1 MGVLRWPCRRSVLLP
16 EDFEHRQN
24 TTTAIMGDEPGEDAE
39 ARKAAVKA
47 RMAAEAEEAAK
58 NKKKKG
64 FMTPARK
71 SKLRMLLRK
80 KAAEELK
87 KEEERK
93 REERRKVIEE
103 RCGAA
108 KNIDGAS
115 DDGKRAIIEQYFNHI
130 QNVES
135 DKFDMEMRIMA
146 NDYAISELTRK
157 VTDLRG
163 KFVKPIL
170 KKVSKFE
177 DKFAQLNKKASEFKF
192 RTELRNTDLNH
203 VTN

>member
-1 MGVLRWPCRRSVLLP
+1 
-16 EDFEHRQN
+16 
-24 TTTAIMGDEPGEDAE
+24 MGDEEKKPEDEASLGDEDEAE
-39 ARKAAVKA
+39 KRKAEVRA
-47 RMAAEAEEAAK
+47 RMAAEAAQS
-58 NKKKKG
+58 KKKKG

-93 REERRKVIEE
+93 KEAKRRVVKE
-103 RCGAA
+103 RCGDE
-108 KNIDGAS
+108 KNVDNIP
-115 DDGKRAIIEQYFNHI
+115 IEGVREIVQQYFDH
-130 QNVES
+130 
-135 DKFDMEMRIMA
+135 IMA
-146 NDYAISELTRK
+146 TESSKYDLELKLIYNDFVINDLTQK

-163 KFVKPIL
+163 KFVKPPL

-192 RTELRNTDLNH
+192 KAELQKT
-203 VTN
+203 T

>member
-1 MGVLRWPCRRSVLLP
+1 
-16 EDFEHRQN
+16 
-24 TTTAIMGDEPGEDAE
+24 MGDEPGEDAE

-93 REERRKVIEE
+93 REERKRIVGE
-103 RCGAA
+103 RCGEE
-108 KNIDGAS
+108 KNLNDIP
-115 DDGKRAIIEQYFNHI
+115 IEGLREIVQQYQDH
-130 QNVES
+130 
-135 DKFDMEMRIMA
+135 IMA
-146 NDYAISELTRK
+146 TESSKYDLELKLVYNDFLINDLTQA

-163 KFVKPIL
+163 KFVKPTL

-177 DKFAQLNKKASEFKF
+177 DKFAQLNKKASEFKLKA
-192 RTELRNTDLNH
+192 ELSKGD
-203 VTN
+203 

>member
-1 MGVLRWPCRRSVLLP
+1 MGTSI
-16 EDFEHRQN
+16 
-24 TTTAIMGDEPGEDAE
+24 TAMGDEPAGDDAE
-39 ARKAAVKA
+39 ARKAEVKA
-47 RMAAEAEEAAK
+47 RMAAEAAKAGEA
-58 NKKKKG
+58 KKKKG

-93 REERRKVIEE
+93 KEERRRIVTE
-103 RCGAA
+103 RCGDE
-108 KNIDGAS
+108 KPLENIPVEGLRS
-115 DDGKRAIIEQYFNHI
+115 IVQEYFDH
-130 QNVES
+130 
-135 DKFDMEMRIMA
+135 IMA
-146 NDYAISELTRK
+146 TESAKYDLELKLIVNDFVINDLTQK

-163 KFVKPIL
+163 KFVKPPL

-192 RTELRNTDLNH
+192 KAELSKAD
-203 VTN
+203 

>member
-1 MGVLRWPCRRSVLLP
+1 
-16 EDFEHRQN
+16 
-24 TTTAIMGDEPGEDAE
+24 MGDEEKKPEGEAAPAEDDAE

-47 RMAAEAEEAAK
+47 RMAAEAEQ

-80 KAAEELK
+80 KAAEELR

-93 REERRKVIEE
+93 KEERKRIVTE
-103 RCGAA
+103 RCGEE
-108 KNIDGAS
+108 KNLNDIP
-115 DDGKRAIIEQYFNHI
+115 IEGLRQIVQQYYDHI
-130 QNVES
+130 VETES
-135 DKFDMEMRIMA
+135 SKYDHELKLIY
-146 NDYAISELTRK
+146 NDFLINDLTQQ

-163 KFVKPIL
+163 KFVKPTL

-192 RTELRNTDLNH
+192 KASLSKGDE
-203 VTN
+203 

>member
-1 MGVLRWPCRRSVLLP
+1 
-16 EDFEHRQN
+16 
-24 TTTAIMGDEPGEDAE
+24 MGDEEMDAD
-39 ARKAAVKA
+39 ARKAAVRA
-47 RMAAEAEEAAK
+47 RMAAEAEQT
-58 NKKKKG
+58 KKKKG

-93 REERRKVIEE
+93 KEERRRVVVE
-103 RCGAA
+103 RCGVE
-108 KNIDGAS
+108 KPLDVPIEGLRTIVEEYYKHILETESTKYDLELKLVYNDF
-115 DDGKRAIIEQYFNHI
+115 II
-130 QNVES
+130 
-135 DKFDMEMRIMA
+135 
-146 NDYAISELTRK
+146 NDLTQK

-163 KFVKPIL
+163 KFVKPTL

-192 RTELRNTDLNH
+192 KAELSKGDEKPAAPAAPAEEGAPAEEAAPAAAE
-203 VTN
+203 

>member
-1 MGVLRWPCRRSVLLP
+1 
-16 EDFEHRQN
+16 
-24 TTTAIMGDEPGEDAE
+24 MGDAAPADDAE

-93 REERRKVIEE
+93 KEERKKIVGE
-103 RCGAA
+103 RCGEE
-108 KNIDGAS
+108 KPL
-115 DDGKRAIIEQYFNHI
+115 DDIPIEGLREIVTQYYDH
-130 QNVES
+130 
-135 DKFDMEMRIMA
+135 IMA
-146 NDYAISELTRK
+146 TESSKYDLELKLVFNDFLINDLTQK

-163 KFVKPIL
+163 KFVKPTL

-192 RTELRNTDLNH
+192 KAELSKSDG
-203 VTN
+203 

>member
-1 MGVLRWPCRRSVLLP
+1 
-16 EDFEHRQN
+16 
-24 TTTAIMGDEPGEDAE
+24 MGDEKKPEEAPPAEGGAEDDAE
-39 ARKAAVKA
+39 KRKAEVKA
-47 RMAAEAEEAAK
+47 RMAAEAEAA
-58 NKKKKG
+58 KKKKG

-93 REERRKVIEE
+93 KEAKRRVVKE
-103 RCGAA
+103 RCGDE
-108 KNIDGAS
+108 KPTESIP
-115 DDGKRAIIEQYFNHI
+115 IEGLREIVQQYFDH
-130 QNVES
+130 
-135 DKFDMEMRIMA
+135 IMA
-146 NDYAISELTRK
+146 TESSKYDLELKLIYNDFVINDLTQK

-163 KFVKPIL
+163 KFVKPPL

-192 RTELRNTDLNH
+192 KAELQKT
-203 VTN
+203 T

>member
-1 MGVLRWPCRRSVLLP
+1 
-16 EDFEHRQN
+16 
-24 TTTAIMGDEPGEDAE
+24 MGDEDKKLEDEASLGDDDDAE
-39 ARKAAVKA
+39 KRKAEVRA
-47 RMAAEAEEAAK
+47 RMAAEAAQS
-58 NKKKKG
+58 KKKKG

-93 REERRKVIEE
+93 KEAKRRVVKE
-103 RCGAA
+103 RCGDE
-108 KNIDGAS
+108 KPVDNIP
-115 DDGKRAIIEQYFNHI
+115 IEGLREIVQQYFDHI
-130 QNVES
+130 MGTES
-135 DKFDMEMRIMA
+135 SKYDLELKLIY
-146 NDYAISELTRK
+146 NDFVINDLTQK

-163 KFVKPIL
+163 KFVKPPL

-192 RTELRNTDLNH
+192 KAELSKT
-203 VTN
+203 T

>member
-1 MGVLRWPCRRSVLLP
+1 
-16 EDFEHRQN
+16 
-24 TTTAIMGDEPGEDAE
+24 MGDGDAE
-39 ARKAAVKA
+39 ERKAAVKA
-47 RMAAEAEEAAK
+47 RMEAEAAT

-93 REERRKVIEE
+93 REERRRVITE
-103 RCGAA
+103 RCGEE
-108 KNIDGAS
+108 KSLDQVP
-115 DDGKRAIIEQYFNHI
+115 DDGIREILQKYYDHI
-130 QNVES
+130 LATES
-135 DKFDMEMRIMA
+135 SKYDLELKLVY
-146 NDYAISELTRK
+146 NDFVINDLTQK

-163 KFVKPIL
+163 KFVKPPL

-192 RTELRNTDLNH
+192 KATLAAGDAA
-203 VTN
+203 

>member
-1 MGVLRWPCRRSVLLP
+1 
-16 EDFEHRQN
+16 
-24 TTTAIMGDEPGEDAE
+24 MGDEAAGDDAE
-39 ARKAAVKA
+39 SRKAEVKA
-47 RMAAEAEEAAK
+47 RMAAEAAKAGEA
-58 NKKKKG
+58 KKKKG

-93 REERRKVIEE
+93 KEERRRIVNE
-103 RCGAA
+103 RCGDE
-108 KNIDGAS
+108 KPLDNIPKDGLV
-115 DDGKRAIIEQYFNHI
+115 AIVQQYFDH
-130 QNVES
+130 
-135 DKFDMEMRIMA
+135 IMA
-146 NDYAISELTRK
+146 TESGKYDLELKLIVNDFVINDLTQK

-163 KFVKPIL
+163 KFVKPPL

-192 RTELRNTDLNH
+192 KAELSKAD
-203 VTN
+203 